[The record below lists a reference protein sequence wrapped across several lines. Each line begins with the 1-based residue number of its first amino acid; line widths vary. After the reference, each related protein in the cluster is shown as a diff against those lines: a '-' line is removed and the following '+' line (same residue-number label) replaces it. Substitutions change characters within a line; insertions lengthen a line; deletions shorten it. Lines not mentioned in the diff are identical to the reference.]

1 MWRHLVGKLPIYWN
15 GAIWWLNFELHKLF
29 VSLRHLM
36 AKYLITQTVCFLS
49 IGLDYDL
56 KVDCIKKSVNCTK
69 GDVIPNKK
77 GNCVANF
84 TVKGWTTQELS

>member
-77 GNCVANF
+77 GICVANF
-84 TVKGWTTQELS
+84 IVKGLTTQELS